1 MIILFFNRDIT
12 FNIFFLTSNS
22 EPDLP
27 ALKTFVE
34 SQIIAST
41 PSSPISFNL
50 FSFILS
56 PIKGFGSTFQSPVC
70 KITPAGVFI
79 LSPFGSNIE
88 CVKVMYSISNGSKET
103 FPFNSTICK
112 SLVISICFSLNFS
125 LINTAVKGVAK
136 ILHCNFGHK

>member
-1 MIILFFNRDIT
+1 M
-12 FNIFFLTSNS
+12 
-22 EPDLP
+22 
-27 ALKTFVE
+27 
-34 SQIIAST
+34 
-41 PSSPISFNL
+41 
-50 FSFILS
+50 S

-125 LINTAVKGVAK
+125 LINTAVKGVAN
-136 ILHCNFGHK
+136 ILHCNFGHKWAIAPMWSSCACVKTIPNKLSFLSTINPGSG